1 MCKWLCLAGLCALVR
16 TAAAQPAES
25 VLENGTLR
33 IVIRGALVTSLYDK
47 QRGREYITPEPDASV
62 GLLRVLL
69 VKDDKPVGEVDA
81 VQLRVGPVQRRNDAV
96 TIAFEGARVRAEV
109 RVEFSGAPGEARW
122 AISVQPKEAD
132 VAVGR
137 VDFPVL
143 QMRRPLDGAGD
154 QFLVPVAEGRLFTPS
169 RASLWR
175 TYPTDMAAQMVAYYG
190 PGGGCLLWADD
201 TEGSVK
207 SFGFQAHGR
216 PRMAVQVRHRMPYVP
231 AKRWEPAYHVRTTFC
246 DGAWQAAADI
256 YRAWQS
262 GQFWCKTKLR
272 DRTDIPPLLHH
283 PPLCISSQLTR
294 ETLDD
299 LPARLASYRK
309 RFGVPLIYRPL
320 GWEKH
325 DNWVGIDYFPPS
337 VGAGQFRRLAERL
350 LRDEM
355 YLCGFISGYHWTY
368 ASETATAEVNRRLA
382 QYFEQHRGPQVCERG
397 PDGELA
403 ERVAEVRHLRN
414 VCRGTDFGR
423 QFLQETSRRLLDLGV
438 TSIHDDQDPGPRP
451 DGIVSC
457 FDRSHGHPVPCGPW
471 STRVMVEAFS
481 EIRAEASRRGAKHFL
496 LTKEYDA
503 ELFNMI
509 LHGYQNRNFHDSVIP
524 QLVPLV
530 QYLNH
535 EYIPVIFGWVTATDK
550 SIRSLAAMCVYG
562 QVPCL
567 AFWGAPAEPVDALP
581 EDAAAFLD
589 DYFAAMAGH
598 AKRYLLYGKMLRP
611 MVSDVPEVT
620 KEQRRWKRQVFDPP
634 RLLRLP
640 LVIQSAWEDEEGDV
654 GVFAVNLS
662 AEELEVACQA
672 PADGAWRATYY
683 VGGTKAAAH
692 DVEPG
697 VAAGWTLAPG
707 RLHSLV
713 FSRRRPE

>member
-1 MCKWLCLAGLCALVR
+1 
-16 TAAAQPAES
+16 
-25 VLENGTLR
+25 VLENETAR
-33 IVIRGALVTSLYDK
+33 VAIRGALVTSLYDK
-47 QRGREYITPEPDASV
+47 QRDREYIAPEPDAGV
-62 GLLRVLL
+62 GLFRVLL
-69 VKDDKPVGEVDA
+69 VKDDKPAGEVDA
-81 VQLRVGPVQRRNDAV
+81 TQMSAGPVQRADDAL
-96 TIAFEGARVRAEV
+96 TLPFDGARVSAEV
-109 RVEFSGAPGEARW
+109 RVELRGAPGEAGW
-122 AISVQPKEAD
+122 SISVQPKEAD
-132 VAVGR
+132 AAVGR

-154 QFLVPVAEGRLFTPS
+154 QFLVPAAEGRLFTPS

-190 PGGGCLLWADD
+190 SGGGCLLWTDD
-201 TEGSVK
+201 TDGNVK

-216 PRMAVQVRHRMPYVP
+216 PRVAVQVRHRMPYQP
-231 AKRWEPAYHVRTTFC
+231 ARRWQWPYSVRTTFC

-272 DRTDIPPLLHH
+272 DRTDIPPLLRH

-294 ETLDD
+294 ESLDD

-337 VGAGQFRRLAERL
+337 IGAGQFGEVSERL

-368 ASETATAEVNRRLA
+368 TSETATPEVNRRLA
-382 QYFEQHRGPQVCERG
+382 QYFEQHRGPEVCERG
-397 PDGELA
+397 SDGELA
-403 ERVAEVRHLRN
+403 ERVAEGRHLRN
-414 VCRGTDFGR
+414 VCRGTDFGK
-423 QFLQETSRRLLDLGV
+423 QFLQETSRHFLELGV
-438 TSIHDDQDPGPRP
+438 SCIHDDQDPGPRP

-457 FDRSHGHPVPCGPW
+457 FERSHGHPVPCGTW
-471 STRVMVEAFS
+471 SSGVMVQAFN
-481 EIRAEASRRGAKHFL
+481 EIKAEASRRGVRNFL

-509 LHGYQNRNFHDSVIP
+509 LHGYQTRNFHDSTIP

-535 EYIPVIFGWVTATDK
+535 EYIPVIFGWVTATDR
-550 SIRSLAAMCVYG
+550 SIRNLAAMCVYG

-581 EDAAAFLD
+581 ENAAAFLD
-589 DYFAAMAGH
+589 DYFSAMRGH

-611 MVSDVPEVT
+611 MVPDVPEVT

-634 RLLRLP
+634 RVLRLP
-640 LVIQSAWEDEEGDV
+640 VVIQSAWEDEAGDV

-672 PADGAWRATYY
+672 PGDGAWRATYY
-683 VGGTKAAAH
+683 VGGRKTAAQN
-692 DVEPG
+692 VEAG

-713 FSRRRPE
+713 LSRRRPE